1 MFIQQVHNPRTG
13 NGFENRFE
21 IVILPMEDWNVLS
34 CIHFQLYDTQIQE
47 NSTKFVEKRDL
58 RRFCQSCGH
67 RFESLGSKKRIPF
80 EKRTRGIRQDV
91 HVLPN
96 LGALCS
102 KSELCVLAQ
111 PTSDPISQDV
121 RDTLRASFPS
131 VEIFFFGSL
140 QCVIWYTEAGHC
152 DNKVQ
157 LYPTDFESNRGGRIY
172 QWWCPRMGV
181 AWQAPWVLSCWH
193 CTPNSSADVAGILKL
208 ANKHNV
214 SVCYDFDNRRPSQI
228 LFWGLGWIKLD
239 WLMLLLF
246 YYFIRK

>member
-1 MFIQQVHNPRTG
+1 MIHRFKKIRPNLLRKETYVGSVKAAAIVLKAWVQK
-13 NGFENRFE
+13 NGFRLKNELGEFGKTCTSCR
-21 IVILPMEDWNVLS
+21 IL
-34 CIHFQLYDTQIQE
+34 Y
-47 NSTKFVEKRDL
+47 STM
-58 RRFCQSCGH
+58 
-67 RFESLGSKKRIPF
+67 
-80 EKRTRGIRQDV
+80 
-91 HVLPN
+91 
-96 LGALCS
+96 GALCS
-102 KSELCVLAQ
+102 KSELCVPAQ
-111 PTSDPISQDV
+111 PISDPISQDV